1 MGERELGVGNAK
13 LAVANSRRGALEVT
27 NSAMTAT
34 IPPSLEDELE
44 FDANK
49 DVQDSHIVEVFIES
63 DRPFL
68 SRRRVERAIGLSS
81 QGTRDQLSDLE
92 EREVLDSA
100 AAGSG
105 RIYWIRNEESAWPI
119 PPDVEVEPVSSDP
132 TIPELLDRL
141 PVQLG
146 GVGLIL
152 MVAGALFTTLFTL
165 TLAYDVVV
173 PFVATEQL
181 LLWAIG
187 SVFVGIAFCLGAA
200 SVWMIDR
207 VRPIHSA

>member
-1 MGERELGVGNAK
+1 MGNRRLGVGNAQ
-13 LAVANSRRGALEVT
+13 LAVANCRGGVLEVT
-27 NSAMTAT
+27 NSAMTTT
-34 IPPSLEDELE
+34 IPSSLEDELE

-68 SRRRVERAIGLSS
+68 SRRHVEREIGLSS
-81 QGTRDQLSDLE
+81 QGTRDRLSNLE
-92 EREVLDSA
+92 EREVLNSA

-105 RIYWIRNEESAWPI
+105 RVWWIHNDDSAWPI

-132 TIPELLDRL
+132 TVPELLDRP
-141 PVQLG
+141 PVQLS

-165 TLAYDVVV
+165 ALAYDVAV
-173 PFVATEQL
+173 PIVATEQL

-187 SVFVGIAFCLGAA
+187 SVFAGIAFCIGGA
-200 SVWMIDR
+200 SVWMLDR
-207 VRPIHSA
+207 IGVLSSS